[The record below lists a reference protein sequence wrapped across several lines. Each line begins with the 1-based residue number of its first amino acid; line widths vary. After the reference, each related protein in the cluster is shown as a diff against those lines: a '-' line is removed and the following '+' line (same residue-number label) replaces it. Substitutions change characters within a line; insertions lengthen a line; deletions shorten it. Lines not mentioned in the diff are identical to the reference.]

1 MEERKKEGK
10 RNSEE
15 VINFNSDEKEKD
27 LIKNRINNHVVRMKR
42 KEVIS
47 SFWEDSILIIK
58 KGIQKNHIPVK
69 VQENF
74 SKD

>member
-47 SFWEDSILIIK
+47 SF
-58 KGIQKNHIPVK
+58 
-69 VQENF
+69 
-74 SKD
+74 